1 MDILDLKYDS
11 HSSSIYL
18 GEDTFFIYAHTNEL
32 LHEHILKTNYIF
44 NNLIDKQVIKS
55 FYTSFMEKS
64 IINLSENEFW
74 DIISSCIKFHDIGKI
89 SFEFQIKRLNSKN
102 QQVLE
107 IQKKLLEK
115 FDLIEYCSFLTA
127 DHSLTSALVF
137 LSQYEDIFEENKLFL
152 LTLAYI
158 INGHHTAIKDML
170 KESQF
175 SYNIDDKIENTF
187 GLLSLFLR
195 INSSEEEILQKYD
208 LRLKQ
213 DNVFKFLNNDIEDLY
228 SPISFFHMYIYSLLI
243 VSDVYAT
250 DKFKLSFDEVK
261 KLNFNKRI
269 DSELFERMNSAFY
282 NCVYNKN
289 LNYEM
294 LVNNLNDINDINFLR
309 TQMLLESSKNLLTH
323 LFEKKVFFLHIPTGG
338 GKTNTSMKLAL
349 DIIEN
354 TDADRI
360 IYAMPFINIIEQNFD
375 VISKSFNLSEGEGEI
390 RKIYSGSETIFDEKD
405 DDFMNNILLRDD
417 FFNYPVICTTFVS
430 LFNSVIKIYKKSKY
444 KLSSLVNSVIILDE
458 IQSLPLKNWNSLYYI
473 INELAENYNIYFIIM
488 SATLP
493 NFDNLILDSNS
504 EFNYSNISLINNP
517 SKYFNHY
524 LFDRTEIKGDIKS
537 FELNEDS
544 YEEFIE
550 YLWRII
556 QENFNQGYN
565 KGLLV
570 FNTIKSSRLVYDK
583 LSEFIEEKIEENDSL
598 NLEGLEIDLLNSSL
612 MPYTKRE
619 IISKINNLADDKKY
633 ILISTQS
640 VEAGVDVSFDFVVRD
655 FTIIDSIEQIRGRC
669 NRSREINKRFDE
681 SKKGNIYLTK
691 LIHKNKKHF
700 FEYIYNEHEMKTRI
714 LSTKELLDNN
724 VSYSFSDIND
734 YYFNVSN
741 SINLIHDEKE
751 KSNFIDRDNIKY
763 LNKMIYSK
771 LMDIKTGIHII
782 ESNQMQCS
790 IFICT
795 DVNVFSVKLDTN
807 LFDLDDE
814 DFENFFNKHKE
825 KSIFSLNELKFIKMI
840 DFEENLSGFNCIHG
854 EGLLNYYKFSLNNI
868 NKENDYFHYR
878 LLQKEFSSIFYKF
891 IINVS
896 LNPEDNLFSEIDD
909 ELEKVDYF
917 YVLPNDQLGDDEY
930 DLYSLDK
937 GFNYKPLITK
947 IL

>member
-1 MDILDLKYDS
+1 MDILDLKYDYD
-11 HSSSIYL
+11 SSSINL
-18 GEDTFFIYAHTNEL
+18 DEDTFFIYAHTNEL
-32 LHEHILKTNYIF
+32 LHEHISKTKYIF
-44 NNLIDKQVIKS
+44 YNLIDKRVMKS
-55 FYTSFMEKS
+55 FYNSFKEKN

-102 QQVLE
+102 PPVLE
-107 IQKKLLEK
+107 IQKKFLEK
-115 FDLIEYCSFLTA
+115 FDLMDYCSFLTA

-137 LSQYEDIFEENKLFL
+137 LSKYEDIFEENKLFL
-152 LTLAYI
+152 LTLAYVI
-158 INGHHTAIKDML
+158 SGHHTVIKDIL

-187 GLLSLFLR
+187 GLLSLFLG

-208 LRLKQ
+208 LRLMQ
-213 DNVFKFLNNDIEDLY
+213 DNVFKFLEDDIDVLY

-250 DKFKLSFDEVK
+250 DKFNLSIEEVK

-269 DSELFERMNSAFY
+269 DSELFERMDGAFH
-282 NCVYNKN
+282 NLVYNKD
-289 LNYEM
+289 LNNEM
-294 LVNNLNDINDINFLR
+294 LVNNLNDIDDINFLR
-309 TQMLLESSKNLLTH
+309 KQMLLESSKNLLNQ
-323 LFEKKVFFLHIPTGG
+323 LFEKKVFFLHMPTGG

-349 DIIEN
+349 DIIGN

-375 VISKSFNLSEGEGEI
+375 VISKSFDLSEGEGEI
-390 RKIYSGSETIFDEKD
+390 RKIYSGSETIFDGKD
-405 DDFMNNILLRDD
+405 DDFMNNILLSDD

-444 KLSSLVNSVIILDE
+444 KLSSLANSVIILDE

-473 INELAENYNIYFIIM
+473 INELAENYNIYFIVM

-493 NFDNLILDSNS
+493 NFDSLILDSNTK
-504 EFNYSNISLINNP
+504 FNYSNISLINNP

-544 YEEFIE
+544 YVEYIE
-550 YLWRII
+550 YLWTII

-565 KGLLV
+565 KGLMV

-583 LSEFIEEKIEENDSL
+583 LSEFIEEKREENDLL
-598 NLEGLEIDLLNSSL
+598 NLECFDIDLLNSSL
-612 MPYTKRE
+612 IPSTKRE
-619 IISKINNLADDKKY
+619 IISKINNFDDDKKY

-655 FTIIDSIEQIRGRC
+655 FAIIDSIEQIRGRC

-700 FEYIYNEHEMKTRI
+700 YEYIYNEYELKTRI
-714 LSTKELLDNN
+714 FSTINLLDKKL
-724 VSYSFSDIND
+724 SYSFSDIND
-734 YYFNVSN
+734 YYLSVSN

-751 KSNFIDRDNIKY
+751 KSHFIDRDNIKY

-771 LMDIKTGIHII
+771 LMDIETGIHII
-782 ESNQMQCS
+782 EANQMQCS
-790 IFICT
+790 IFVCS
-795 DVNVFSVKLDTN
+795 DVNVFSEKLDTN
-807 LFDLDDE
+807 IFDLDVDNFD
-814 DFENFFNKHKE
+814 DFFIKHE
-825 KSIFSLNELKFIKMI
+825 GKSIFSLNELKFIKTI
-840 DFEENLSGFNCIHG
+840 DFEEELYGFNCIHG
-854 EGLLNYYKFSLNNI
+854 DSLLNYYKLLLNNI
-868 NKENDYFHYR
+868 DKENDYFHYR

-896 LNPEDNLFSEIDD
+896 LNPNDNLFSEID
-909 ELEKVDYF
+909 EGLEKIGYF
-917 YVLPNDQLGDDEY
+917 YVLPNNKLGDDEY
-930 DLYSLDK
+930 DLYSLER
-937 GFNYKPLITK
+937 GFNYKP
-947 IL
+947 